1 MKIIVNLIGKM
12 NDTLEE
18 IFYYAEKAHAIHAD
32 FKNLSDV
39 YIKIAEM
46 HVDIY
51 KQLHE
56 QAVKLIAEE
65 RQNRV
70 PPPEML
76 AIWNYEHENLV
87 KNFSKAKFMIEEY
100 HKQY

>member
-70 PPPEML
+70 PTPD
-76 AIWNYEHENLV
+76 WNYEHENLV